1 MVKFNIEENPS
12 YISFREA
19 MEDENAED
27 EKRLQPS
34 DELLEQ
40 VKQAAQALG
49 EPQYTED
56 SDDALTFDYFVSINE
71 VAVRYAFIHL
81 EEIM

>member
-40 VKQAAQALG
+40 VKKAA
-49 EPQYTED
+49 
-56 SDDALTFDYFVSINE
+56 
-71 VAVRYAFIHL
+71 
-81 EEIM
+81 